1 MSEHDQRFASNGRPA
16 RPPRGA
22 VRPGNPRRV
31 RYGVKLKSRDGVVA
45 RHWVARRWVTLLE
58 NTLDAE
64 ARTEGMQYARQ
75 GQIALFELTPDG
87 LTARVQGRAAR
98 PYQVQM
104 NGRTLAESDWQRLIE
119 AMSSEALYSAKML
132 AGEMPE
138 NLGELFDELDIPFLD
153 AARESITSTCTC
165 GAERCKHR
173 AAAGYLLAE
182 RLSEDPMIV
191 FRLYG
196 MPETQLLERLRQSRA
211 MHTQG
216 VAAAH
221 VDPLIPETQDEPAPL
236 ETCLEDFWRSGPEL
250 TRLEQTAPE
259 PHVAHA
265 LLRRLGPSPLTGRFP
280 LVGLL
285 ASIYDEV
292 SQSAIRMRD
301 QAERLPDG
309 ESDEVTK

>member
-1 MSEHDQRFASNGRPA
+1 MSERDQKFVANGRSSHQQRSVN
-16 RPPRGA
+16 RPE
-22 VRPGNPRRV
+22 NPRRV
-31 RYGVKLKSRDGVVA
+31 RYGIKLKARDGVVA
-45 RHWVARRWVTLLE
+45 RHWIARRWVQLLE
-58 NTLDAE
+58 NTLDTE

-87 LTARVQGRAAR
+87 VTARVQGRAPR
-98 PYQVQM
+98 PYQVEM
-104 NGRTLAESDWQRLIE
+104 NCRTLEDSGWQRLIE
-119 AMSSEALYSAKML
+119 AMSSEALYSAKLL

-138 NLGELFDELDIPFLD
+138 HLGELFDELGIPFLD

-165 GAERCKHR
+165 GAASCKHR
-173 AAAGYLLAE
+173 AAVGYLLAE
-182 RLSEDPMIV
+182 RLSDDPMIV

-196 MPETQLLERLRQSRA
+196 MAEAQLLERLRQSRA

-216 VAAAH
+216 VATAH
-221 VDPLIPETQDEPAPL
+221 VDPLIPETQDDPAPL

-250 TRLEQTAPE
+250 ARLEQTAPQS
-259 PHVAHA
+259 HVAHA

-301 QAERLPDG
+301 QAERLPD
-309 ESDEVTK
+309 EED

>member
-1 MSEHDQRFASNGRPA
+1 MSERDQPFAANGRSS

-22 VRPGNPRRV
+22 TRPENPRRV
-31 RYGVKLKSRDGVVA
+31 RYGIKLKARDGIVA
-45 RHWVARRWVTLLE
+45 RNWVARRWVQLLE
-58 NTLDAE
+58 SSLDAE

-75 GQIALFELTPDG
+75 GQIATFELTPDG
-87 LTARVQGRAAR
+87 LTARVQGRAPR

-104 NGRTLAESDWQRLIE
+104 NCRALAESDWQRLIE
-119 AMSSEALYSAKML
+119 AMSSEALYSAKLL

-138 NLGELFDELDIPFLD
+138 HLGELFEQLDIPFLD

-165 GAERCKHR
+165 EAANCKHR

-182 RLSEDPMIV
+182 RLSDDPMIV

-250 TRLEQTAPE
+250 AQLEQTAPE

-301 QAERLPDG
+301 QAERLPEDPT
-309 ESDEVTK
+309 E